1 MHKVAV
7 RRLPARPRKRSKS
20 HLSATHFARAATV
33 GDAADVALILAQFAD
48 EGQLLPRTLA
58 EIEAAIS
65 DFVVIVD
72 GNDRVLGCAALTE
85 YSPSVAEVGA
95 VAVSRAAQGRGLGSL
110 AVRGVEAMARRR
122 GIPELFAMS
131 RATQFFESLGYAATS
146 LDRFPEKVA
155 RYEALAAQGIPVTP
169 KSCFTKRLG

>member
-1 MHKVAV
+1 MHKIAA
-7 RRLPARPRKRSKS
+7 RQLPARPRKRTKS
-20 HLSATHFARAATV
+20 HLSAAHFARAATV
-33 GDAADVALILAQFAD
+33 GDAADVAQILAQFAD
-48 EGQLLPRTLA
+48 EGQLLPRSLGD
-58 EIEAAIS
+58 IEAAIN

-72 GNDRVLGCAALTE
+72 GNDRVLGCAALNE
-85 YSPSVAEVGA
+85 YSPSLAEVGA
-95 VAVSRAAQGRGLGSL
+95 VAVSRDAQGRGLGSL

-131 RATQFFESLGYAATS
+131 RATQFFESLGYAPTS

-155 RYEALAAQGIPVTP
+155 RYEALAAKGIPVTP

>member
-7 RRLPARPRKRSKS
+7 RRAHPRPRRNTKS
-20 HLSATHFARAATV
+20 HLSATHFARAAAI
-33 GDAADVALILAQFAD
+33 GDAADVAGILAQFAE
-48 EGQLLPRTLA
+48 EGQLLPRSLG
-58 EIEAAIS
+58 EIEAAIH

-95 VAVSRAAQGRGLGSL
+95 VAVSRDAQGRGLGSL

-131 RATQFFESLGYAATS
+131 RATQFFDSLGYATTS

-155 RYEALAAQGIPVTP
+155 RYEALAARGVPIAP